1 MSRNTF
7 LQRHSVSIYFF
18 LTFLISWG
26 GSFLGVGPKFLRGG
40 TIDPAPSLDIGIMG
54 FAMLAGPFIA
64 GILMTYLTEGREGL
78 SDLFSRMM
86 KWRVGGRWYT
96 ALLIFPI
103 LVLFVSLVLSALVST
118 EFFPIFFGIGLV
130 LGLFAGFFE
139 ETGWMGFAFPK
150 MSQKGNILGAS
161 IYLGL
166 IHGVWHLLAGF
177 LGQFQILGQ
186 YWILYNI
193 GFVVFVWAL
202 RVLIVWVYVNT
213 ESLLLSQLMH
223 ASSSGFLALLV
234 PTEIAPQN
242 WVIYYLV
249 YAIVMWVTAAVVISK
264 YGRTLKA

>member
-1 MSRNTF
+1 MNKKTF
-7 LQRHSVSIYFF
+7 IQRHSVFVYFF

-26 GSFLGVGPKFLRGG
+26 GSFLGVGPKFLRGE
-40 TIDPAPSLDIGIMG
+40 TIDPWSPDIGVMG
-54 FAMLAGPFIA
+54 FAMLVGPFTS
-64 GILMTYLTEGREGL
+64 GVLMTYLTDGKEGL
-78 SDLFSRMM
+78 SDLFSRMK
-86 KWRVGGRWYT
+86 KWRVGGRWYAT
-96 ALLIFPI
+96 LLIFPI
-103 LVLFVSLVLSALVST
+103 LVLSVSLVLSVLVST
-118 EFFPIFFGIGLV
+118 ELFPIFFGIGLV

-150 MSQKGNILGAS
+150 MSRKGNILRAS

-177 LGQFQILGQ
+177 LGQFQMLGQ

-213 ESLLLSQLMH
+213 KSLLLPQLMH

-234 PTEIAPQN
+234 PTEIDPLNSA
-242 WVIYYLV
+242 IYYLV
-249 YAIVMWVTAAVVISK
+249 YAVVMWITAAVVISK